1 MSSFSRNVSI
11 ALLALALSACGFHP
25 LYGSIDGGP
34 GIDMSSIYVKPI
46 PERTGYVLRNE
57 LLDLFDSMG
66 NPDGAKFRLEIELK
80 TERVPLGFLE
90 NAQITRYNFYL
101 TARYVLVS
109 TAANKAVKRGV
120 ARTITSYNVV
130 TSPYATVT
138 AEKDAQDRAARDVAE
153 TIRTELA
160 VFLRHAGTN
169 PAAAAPAA
177 TPPEPAPP
185 LEGEPAQTQ

>member
-1 MSSFSRNVSI
+1 M
-11 ALLALALSACGFHP
+11 G
-25 LYGSIDGGP
+25 
-34 GIDMSSIYVKPI
+34 SIYVKPI
-46 PERTGYVLRNE
+46 PERTGYVLRND

-66 NPDGAKFRLEIELK
+66 NPEGAKYRLEVELK
-80 TERVPLGFLE
+80 TEKVPLGFLE

-101 TARYVLVS
+101 TAHYALV
-109 TAANKAVKRGV
+109 AIKENKPVKRGV

-160 VFLRHAGTN
+160 VFLRETALN
-169 PAAAAPAA
+169 PAAAPTAAPAA
-177 TPPEPAPP
+177 TPAEPAEP
-185 LEGEPAQTQ
+185 LDSEPSQTP

>member
-1 MSSFSRNVSI
+1 MSSFRATVF
-11 ALLALALSACGFHP
+11 AFAALALSACGFHP

-34 GIDMSSIYVKPI
+34 GIDLSSIYVKPI

-66 NPDGAKFRLEIELK
+66 NPDGAKYRLEIELR
-80 TERVPLGFLE
+80 TEKVPLGFLE

-101 TARYVLVS
+101 TANYALVL
-109 TAANKAVKRGV
+109 TTTNKAVKRGA

-160 VFLRHAGTN
+160 VYLRQAVTN
-169 PAAAAPAA
+169 PNVEPAA
-177 TPPEPAPP
+177 TSPAEPAPP
-185 LEGEPAQTQ
+185 LEGEPTQTQ